1 MSDEYTFHIH
11 VVPHIQTQGCDLTFF
26 SHQGL
31 LLNHEFSL
39 PINNNIESRANES
52 AKFHI

>member
-26 SHQGL
+26 SLHRIIVL
-31 LLNHEFSL
+31 
-39 PINNNIESRANES
+39 IANQQ
-52 AKFHI
+52 